1 MHHHILTLAKV
12 CENAG
17 IKHAI
22 ICPGSRS
29 APLVYAFTQH
39 TKITCYSIV
48 DERSAAFVA
57 LGLAQQ
63 CNEPV
68 IIIATSGTACL
79 NFFPA
84 VAEAYYQKIPLLIL
98 TADRPPE
105 MLNQQDGQMIMQKGV
120 YGKHVLGSHELLC
133 FDENQSDF
141 KLTERIVANAI
152 DECQNGEKHGPVHIN
167 VPLREPLY
175 DIPLNTKDFSYL
187 NTEVEEIKQ
196 SIRKLPLLSEVSEAW
211 MQAKKRII
219 LIGQMTPN
227 KQITSYL
234 QKIVE
239 ADDVVV
245 LSDIVSNQGAACFV
259 PHFDSIIQFASE
271 EVLNQLNPDFILSFG
286 GPMVSKSLK
295 NWLKKQK
302 PSHHFRL
309 QNESEIIDTYQN
321 VTQAIIAEVAPYLD
335 SFHSLNIFKNQDQKT
350 YRAVWLEQEKKFN
363 LSFQTF
369 LQNRPWSEP
378 KAMQQ
383 VINNLVPYTQVQ
395 LGNSSAVRWASWLGL
410 QQSAL
415 SIFSNRGTSGIDG
428 TISTAIGSAMA
439 MPNQIVTLIVGDLS
453 LFYDQNGFWQNNLP
467 SNLKIIVL
475 NNGNGNIF
483 NWIDGPKK
491 SPAQLPYFTTP
502 HKLSIGKL
510 CSQYGLNYL
519 SCSEESKLEEQ
530 LKELYNPTETISILD
545 LIFEEKSNLSA
556 IDAFKNIR
564 Y

>member
-1 MHHHILTLAKV
+1 MQHHVLTLAKV

-17 IKHAI
+17 IKHAV

-39 TKITCYSIV
+39 TQIACYSIV

-57 LGLAQQ
+57 LGIAQQ
-63 CNEPV
+63 SNEPV

-84 VAEAYYQKIPLLIL
+84 VAEAYYQQIPLLIL

-105 MLNQQDGQMIMQKGV
+105 LLNQQDGQMIMQKGV
-120 YGKHVLGSHELLC
+120 YGKHVLASHELLC
-133 FDENQSDF
+133 FDENQGDY
-141 KLTERIVANAI
+141 KLTERIVKNAI
-152 DECQNGEKHGPVHIN
+152 SECRKTERHGPVHIN

-175 DIPLNTKDFSYL
+175 NIPQNPVDFSYL
-187 NTEVEEIKQ
+187 NTQAEEIKP
-196 SIRKLPLLSEVSEAW
+196 SIRKLPLLTDVSEAW

-219 LIGQMTPN
+219 LIGQMRPN
-227 KQITSYL
+227 KQIASFL
-234 QKIVE
+234 QKIIDT
-239 ADDVVV
+239 DDVVV
-245 LSDIVSNQGAACFV
+245 LSDIVSNQSAACYM
-259 PHFDSIIQFASE
+259 PHFDSIIQFASAE
-271 EVLNQLNPDFILSFG
+271 ILAQLEPDFILSLG

-295 NWLKKQK
+295 NWLKQQK
-302 PSHHFRL
+302 PLHHFRL
-309 QNESEIIDTYQN
+309 QNEGEIVNTYQN
-321 VTQAIIAEVAPYLD
+321 VTQAIVADVVPYLET
-335 SFHSLNIFKNQDQKT
+335 FHSLNIFKNKDLKT
-350 YRAVWLEQEKKFN
+350 YRALWVQQEENFIA
-363 LSFQTF
+363 LFQKF

-383 VINNLVPYTQVQ
+383 VINNLVPYSQVQ

-410 QQSAL
+410 QQSSL
-415 SIFSNRGTSGIDG
+415 TLYSNRGTSGIDG
-428 TISTAIGSAMA
+428 SISTAIGSAIA
-439 MPNQIVTLIVGDLS
+439 MPQQTVTLIVGDVS

-475 NNGNGNIF
+475 NNGGGNIF

-491 SPAQLPYFTTP
+491 FPEQLSYFTTP

-510 CSQYGLNYL
+510 CEQYGLNYL
-519 SCSEESKLEEQ
+519 SCKEESNLEEQ
-530 LKELYNPTETISILD
+530 LKELYKPSHTLSILD
-545 LIFEEKSNLSA
+545 LVFEDKTNLEA
-556 IDAFKNIR
+556 IEAFRNIR